1 MFGPCF
7 VLLYLVSF
15 LVLQSYLYGRE
26 RWLLYFNCLPG
37 ALYSV
42 FFVMVPW
49 VGLQCVIMEFPDHTH
64 LLFLKISSVG
74 NYRRC
79 PWS

>member
-42 FFVMVPW
+42 FFCHGA
-49 VGLQCVIMEFPDHTH
+49 VGWSAVCDYG
-64 LLFLKISSVG
+64 IS
-74 NYRRC
+74 
-79 PWS
+79 